1 MRAITFCRCYFTDI
15 FLHNLTCYIQRYIS
29 IHPLKCPQTVM
40 MFQQGVSYTN
50 KSIIL
55 AERTKSI
62 SIKMIFL
69 YSSVLCYQSCLV
81 LIDNSLQDLQEKTME
96 DVEIVCCAEAE

>member
-1 MRAITFCRCYFTDI
+1 
-15 FLHNLTCYIQRYIS
+15 
-29 IHPLKCPQTVM
+29 M
-40 MFQQGVSYTN
+40 MFQQGVSCTN

-62 SIKMIFL
+62 SIYKDDILIQSRF
-69 YSSVLCYQSCLV
+69 CYQSCLV